1 MNFFGHSVKRRRPR
15 SERGQGSL
23 ESLGIFVLAAILAT
37 STVGVI
43 AQSSPAFRENVSYQ
57 FCKIVKLG
65 GGGGEC
71 TPPSEPRQAEAYVPP
86 EQCVVGAN
94 GEDDQGSLMIAV
106 VKMEDG
112 ETWLIEDLGN
122 GKSRLTRSTNEGVG
136 LTTGIGFEV
145 TGTVDGHKMG
155 LALGARATALLAG
168 TQGDV
173 YYADN
178 PDQAKAILNGK
189 ETDDTKDFWW
199 GDGGPVRWVADKVGG
214 KNKYEDTEPDETW
227 SEGGFKADG
236 VATGTL
242 LWGSAEAKV
251 AEEAY
256 LGTKTKKDGS
266 TTSYFRG
273 KMSGEAGVDIGVS
286 DAEVEGSLES
296 LVEVDRDK
304 DGNPVAMRLISAVM
318 GNAAANDN
326 LDDEETKP
334 PQYTK
339 KTIQIPL
346 ETPAQ
351 KDLASRVLWATGLP
365 FMPGVSDGI
374 TSTDAVGA
382 PWQINQIGK
391 DLAAEVNQ
399 DGFMWE
405 EDYTQESSTNGYDV
419 DVEVGLV
426 LGGSG
431 KWSKTAQE
439 LKSYKYWDGTQWASR
454 EGCGE

>member
-1 MNFFGHSVKRRRPR
+1 MLRIR

-23 ESLGIFVLAAILAT
+23 E
-37 STVGVI
+37 TVGVM
-43 AQSSPAFRENVSYQ
+43 ALAGLLVAAVVTATVQSSPALSGTIKDGICRV
-57 FCKIVKLG
+57 VTLG
-65 GGGGEC
+65 KGDCDSAPEHRASD
-71 TPPSEPRQAEAYVPP
+71 TYVPP
-86 EQCVVGAN
+86 EPCVIGAN
-94 GEDDQGSLMIAV
+94 GEDTQGSLMIAV

-112 ETWLIEDLGN
+112 ETWLIEDLGD
-122 GKSRLTRSTNEGVG
+122 GRSRLTRSTNEGVG

-178 PDQAKAILNGK
+178 PDQAKDILGGK
-189 ETDDTKDFWW
+189 QTDDTKDYWW

-227 SEGGFKADG
+227 SDVGFKADAIG
-236 VATGTL
+236 GGTL

-256 LGTKTKKDGS
+256 LGTKTRKDGS
-266 TTSYFRG
+266 TTNYFRG

-286 DAEVEGSLES
+286 DAVVEGSLES

-304 DGNPVAMRLISAVM
+304 DGNPVALRLISATM

-326 LDDEETKP
+326 LDDVATAAPE
-334 PQYTK
+334 YTK

-346 ETPAQ
+346 KTQDQ

-365 FMPGVSDGI
+365 FIPGVSDGI
-374 TSTDAVGA
+374 TSADAVGA

-399 DGFMWE
+399 DGYMWE
-405 EDYTQESSTNGYDV
+405 ENYTQESSTNGFDV

-431 KWSKTAQE
+431 KWSTTAQE
-439 LKSYKYWDGTQWASR
+439 LTSYTYWDGTKWATR
-454 EGCGE
+454 EGCSE